1 MELPAEIAATIARIH
16 AAPPRLVL
24 AFAGAGSLGLAWLH
38 AVPGSSR
45 TILEAV
51 DCYAPRSLASLL
63 GAAPAQAV
71 SPETAA
77 AMAAWAYAR
86 AAALAEGD
94 WPLLGVGLTAA
105 ISTDRE
111 RRGANRCLIA
121 VWSAAGPRPY
131 ELLLEKGARTRAEE
145 EALCSGL
152 LIRAIAEGCAVPA
165 P

>member
-1 MELPAEIAATIARIH
+1 MELPVTLAATIVQIH
-16 AAPPRLVL
+16 AAPQRLVL
-24 AFAGAGSLGLAWLH
+24 AFAGSGSLGLAWLH

-71 SPETAA
+71 SPATAE

-86 AAALAEGD
+86 AAALADGG

-105 ISTDRE
+105 ISTDRA
-111 RRGANRCLIA
+111 RRGANRCHIA
-121 VWSAAGPRPY
+121 VRSAAGARLY
-131 ELLLEKGARTRAEE
+131 DLALEQGDRAEE
-145 EALCSGL
+145 EARCAAL
-152 LIRAIAEGCAVPA
+152 LIAAIAEACR
-165 P
+165 